1 MQRKWELDDGLD
13 GREELP
19 LPDGIGKS
27 LRGSAEEGPHNV
39 LDRGRGSQRATSRR
53 QAGCCV
59 PAIMVERDA
68 QMRSAPRNQE
78 NKVNAKAFNKQS
90 PAN

>member
-13 GREELP
+13 GREEFP

-27 LRGSAEEGPHNV
+27 LRGSAEEAPT
-39 LDRGRGSQRATSRR
+39 TSWIGDAAVSAQPPGR

>member
-13 GREELP
+13 GREEFP

-68 QMRSAPRNQE
+68 QMRSAPRNQA